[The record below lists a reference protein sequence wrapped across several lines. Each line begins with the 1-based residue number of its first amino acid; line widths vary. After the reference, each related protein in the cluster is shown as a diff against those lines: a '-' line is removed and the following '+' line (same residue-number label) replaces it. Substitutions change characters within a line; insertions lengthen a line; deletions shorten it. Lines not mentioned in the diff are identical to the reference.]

1 MANEQLMKY
10 TYSVEQGD
18 YIKAGE
24 VSSTIKSQL
33 KQIGIDATLIRGIA
47 IACYE
52 AEMNLVIHSL
62 GGTISLS
69 LSEDGIHLDIVD
81 NGPGIADIDQALM
94 EGFSTAPE
102 SARQMGFG
110 AGMGLPNMK
119 RCTDTFSI
127 TSKIGVGTT
136 IQMGFKL

>member
-1 MANEQLMKY
+1 MAKEQLMVHSY
-10 TYSVEQGD
+10 LVEQGD
-18 YIKAGE
+18 YVKAGE
-24 VSSTIKSQL
+24 VSSSIKTKL
-33 KQIGIDATLIRGIA
+33 KQLGVNAALIRCIA

-62 GGTISLS
+62 GGTITVSVCV
-69 LSEDGIHLDIVD
+69 DDIYLNVVD
-81 NGPGIADIDQALM
+81 KGPGIADIEQALT

-119 RCTDTFSI
+119 RCTDDFRI
-127 TSKIGVGTT
+127 TSEVGVGTT
-136 IQMGFKL
+136 INMGFKL